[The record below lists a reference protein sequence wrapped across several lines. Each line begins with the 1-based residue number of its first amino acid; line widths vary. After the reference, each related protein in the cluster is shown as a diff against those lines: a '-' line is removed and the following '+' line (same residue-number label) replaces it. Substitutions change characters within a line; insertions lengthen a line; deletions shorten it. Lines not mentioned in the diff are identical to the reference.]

1 MNCLAAK
8 SVRNYKKSPRRLIM
22 MNNSI
27 NAVQRQYMFAVN
39 PVQLFETKNSPVASK
54 NSFDFINQKSPNSFN
69 PFHPNVQNST
79 TANKLDILS

>member
-1 MNCLAAK
+1 
-8 SVRNYKKSPRRLIM
+8 M

-27 NAVQRQYMFAVN
+27 NPVQRQYMYAVE
-39 PVQLFETKNSPVASK
+39 PVQLFEAKNSHIAQK
-54 NSFDFINQKSPNSFN
+54 NSFDFINQKSLSTFN

>member
-1 MNCLAAK
+1 
-8 SVRNYKKSPRRLIM
+8 M

-39 PVQLFETKNSPVASK
+39 PVQLFETKNSPIASK
-54 NSFDFINQKSPNSFN
+54 NSFDFINQKSQNGFN

>member
-1 MNCLAAK
+1 
-8 SVRNYKKSPRRLIM
+8 
-22 MNNSI
+22 
-27 NAVQRQYMFAVN
+27 MFAVN